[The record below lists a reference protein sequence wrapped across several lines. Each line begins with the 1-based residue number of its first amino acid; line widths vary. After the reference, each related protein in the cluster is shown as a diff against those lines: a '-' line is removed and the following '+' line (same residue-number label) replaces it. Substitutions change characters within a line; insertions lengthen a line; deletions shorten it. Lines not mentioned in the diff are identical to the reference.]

1 MIAGSFLFF
10 LLLFVL
16 IGLASTF
23 YSKKTEE
30 DYLTTG
36 QSTSP
41 WLVALSAVA
50 TNNSGYMFIGVIG
63 FTYTAGLSS
72 FWVTFGFFFGDYLAS
87 LLIHKKLRVR
97 SGEKKTTSFG
107 HLLSTWQG
115 KNFKKL
121 RILTG
126 LMTLIFLSIYAAA
139 QFKAGSKA
147 LHVLFNWDY
156 SYGAIIGGIIVL
168 LYCLAGGMRASIWTD
183 AAQSFVMILA
193 MAILTWTAVDSL
205 GGLHAVYNKLL
216 AIDPNYLSLT
226 PSSIKGE
233 GFSALALFI
242 IGWIC
247 AGFGVV
253 GQPHIMMRFI
263 TLDNPQHMKRARAY
277 YYSWYGVFSLLTI
290 VVGLCARLLIPEA
303 NSFDAELALPTISK
317 ILLPEV
323 LVGLILAGLFA
334 ATMSTADSQILSCSS
349 AISKDIFPRK
359 KSSLLFTKMSTI
371 FVAIFSLLIALYGGA
386 NVFNLVIV
394 AWSIL
399 AAAFAPLITL
409 FVLDYALNE
418 RECLL
423 VSITGVIV
431 TLLWRNFGLS
441 STLAEVGPGMASGFI
456 IYALCQLLKKRPV
469 YKQENLDVA
478 S

>member
-1 MIAGSFLFF
+1 M
-10 LLLFVL
+10 FVL

-63 FTYTAGLSS
+63 FTYTTGLSS

-87 LLIHKKLRVR
+87 LLIHKKLRVQ
-97 SGEKKTTSFG
+97 SGKQKSQSFG
-107 HLLSTWQG
+107 GLLSNWQG
-115 KNFKKL
+115 KSFKKL

-126 LMTLIFLSIYAAA
+126 LMTLVFLSIYAAA

-147 LHVLFNWDY
+147 LHVLFDWDY
-156 SYGAIIGGIIVL
+156 SSGAIIGGVMVL
-168 LYCLAGGMRASIWTD
+168 LYCLAGGIRASIWTD

-193 MAILTWTAVDSL
+193 MTILTWTAVDSL
-205 GGLHAVYNKLL
+205 GGLQAVYSKLL
-216 AIDPNYLSLT
+216 AVDPNYLTLT
-226 PSSIKGE
+226 PSSLQGQ

-242 IGWIC
+242 IGWVC
-247 AGFGVV
+247 AGFGVI
-253 GQPHIMMRFI
+253 GQPHIMMRFV
-263 TLDNPQHMKRARAY
+263 TLDNPQNMKRARIY
-277 YYSWYGVFSLLTI
+277 YYTWYGLFSLLTI
-290 VVGLCARLLIPEA
+290 IVGLCARLILPEA
-303 NSFDAELALPTISK
+303 NAFDAELALPTISK
-317 ILLPEV
+317 LLLPEA

-359 KSSLLFTKMSTI
+359 KNNLMFTKLSTI
-371 FVAIFSLLIALYGGA
+371 FVAIFALLIALYGGT

-394 AWSIL
+394 AWSVL
-399 AAAFAPLITL
+399 AAAFAPL
-409 FVLDYALNE
+409 
-418 RECLL
+418 
-423 VSITGVIV
+423 V
-431 TLLWRNFGLS
+431 TLLTLGYSVTEKESLLMAIVGVLTTLVWRNFGLS
-441 STLAEVGPGMASGFI
+441 SSLAEVGPGIASGFI
-456 IYALCQLLKKRPV
+456 IFGLSQLLKRRLS
-469 YKQENLDVA
+469 YKEESVDVA